1 MSPKL
6 VRFLTT
12 YLLPALAGSG
22 CGSARVLVV
31 PRPRKKQS
39 PAYTLRRSVRFG
51 SSASVR
57 LVVSPALLVAGVRAH
72 VERLRGRH
80 RSRGALELADGVLVH
95 RAHEL
100 DAGLDVFEPWGVS
113 TGRSG
118 RERRRERKKN
128 IVTIACS
135 SSSRGRRR
143 RLAFRTCVDDAGGA
157 QRGHLGLEGL
167 AEALEALHALVLRG
181 HPRPADGHGGV
192 ARLEDLSLIHI

>member
-1 MSPKL
+1 
-6 VRFLTT
+6 
-12 YLLPALAGSG
+12 
-22 CGSARVLVV
+22 VV

-57 LVVSPALLVAGVRAH
+57 LVVSPALLFAGVRAH

-100 DAGLDVFEPWGVS
+100 DAGLDVFEPWAAS

-118 RERRRERKKN
+118 RERRRETKN
-128 IVTIACS
+128 IVKTACLIITWKKET
-135 SSSRGRRR
+135 SR
-143 RLAFRTCVDDAGGA
+143 
-157 QRGHLGLEGL
+157 E
-167 AEALEALHALVLRG
+167 
-181 HPRPADGHGGV
+181 
-192 ARLEDLSLIHI
+192 